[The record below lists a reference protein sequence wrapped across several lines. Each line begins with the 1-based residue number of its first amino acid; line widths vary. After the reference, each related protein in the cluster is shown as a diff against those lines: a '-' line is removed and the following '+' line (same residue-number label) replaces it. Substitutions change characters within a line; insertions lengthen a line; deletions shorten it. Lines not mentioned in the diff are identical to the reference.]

1 MEPIFVI
8 VGLISA
14 LVMLD
19 LAAVTWGADSRD
31 GMPDD
36 HRR

>member
-1 MEPIFVI
+1 MEPIVI
-8 VGLISA
+8 LVGIISA

-19 LAAVTWGADSRD
+19 LAAVTFGVDSRD
-31 GMPDD
+31 SMPDD